1 MEEGYSET
9 QFLSDD
15 QQRQQWETQLRAE
28 TFVVKSGPTV
38 ATTCDTSLGSSVD
51 PGVAPTKD
59 ASGSH
64 QAPLGALHER
74 NGGDQVTATGAG
86 EGTTWNDHGPEEMA
100 GWSGEIWLS
109 PVNATLW

>member
-1 MEEGYSET
+1 MRWKKVILRPNFYRMINNVSREKPNCGLK
-9 QFLSDD
+9 FL
-15 QQRQQWETQLRAE
+15 LL
-28 TFVVKSGPTV
+28 KSGPTA

-64 QAPLGALHER
+64 QAPLSALHER

-100 GWSGEIWLS
+100 G
-109 PVNATLW
+109 